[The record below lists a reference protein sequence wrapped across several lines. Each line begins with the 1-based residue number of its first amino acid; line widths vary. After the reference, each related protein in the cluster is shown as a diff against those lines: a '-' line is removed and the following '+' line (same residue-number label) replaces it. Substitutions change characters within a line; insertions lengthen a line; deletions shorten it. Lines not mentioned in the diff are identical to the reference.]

1 MTDRTTQNGGL
12 LAVFRHLPSGASWIL
27 RPQIHNRF
35 AQGLLRI
42 GLKRLG
48 DLRIDK
54 AQERLHVLNQASE
67 RDLLSLQSLHYHRL
81 HGLRRYSIDA
91 DSRHS
96 KWRIT
101 FEWSHEHL
109 KNVSLVRI
117 EDTH

>member
-1 MTDRTTQNGGL
+1 MIESFADEITRRIFEGEELT
-12 LAVFRHLPSGASWIL
+12 RKEMK
-27 RPQIHNRF
+27 RF
-35 AQGLLRI
+35 
-42 GLKRLG
+42 G
-48 DLRIDK
+48 DLRMEK
-54 AQERLHVLNQASE
+54 AQERLHILNQASE
-67 RDLLSLQSLHYHRL
+67 RDLLVLRTLHYHRL

-101 FEWSHEHL
+101 FEWSDEYL

>member
-1 MTDRTTQNGGL
+1 MIESFVDEITRKIFEGEELSRKD
-12 LAVFRHLPSGASWIL
+12 
-27 RPQIHNRF
+27 
-35 AQGLLRI
+35 
-42 GLKRLG
+42 LKRLG

-67 RDLLSLQSLHYHRL
+67 RDLLSLRSLHYHRL